1 MPYTLMFCLPGMKW
15 LIASLHEV
23 AARADSK
30 QRLFVL
36 ASGAALKRLHYCALR
51 EENTGY
57 IKIGWWVFFFF
68 LSIQLS

>member
-1 MPYTLMFCLPGMKW
+1 MPYNLVFCLTGMKW
-15 LIASLHEV
+15 LSASLHKV

-36 ASGAALKRLHYCALR
+36 ASGAALKSLHYCAVR

-57 IKIGWWVFFFF
+57 IKIG
-68 LSIQLS
+68 